1 MDLWLIGCIF
11 FVSLPMFAYGMILA
25 AKKIQQQSA
34 KKNENKSNNKPWM
47 TSGKSEEEEYQD
59 FTQFAFMVDK
69 ICLCASIA
77 LFIGFTA
84 IYCLVYV

>member
-25 AKKIQQQSA
+25 TKKIRLKSV
-34 KKNENKSNNKPWM
+34 KTNENKSNNKSWM
-47 TSGKSEEEEYQD
+47 TSGKSEEGECQD

-84 IYCLVYV
+84 IYCIVYV